1 VSIEHLIEHYGIV
14 AIFLGTAFEGETAAF
29 LGGIISHRGLLTYWS
44 ASLMASAGS
53 FAGDQMWFF
62 AGRYAARWRVVRRLI
77 ETPTLAQVTSL
88 LERYPTG
95 FILAFRFLVGL
106 RTISPIV
113 IGTTRISTGKFV
125 VLNALAALIWGQLF
139 TALGYLFG
147 HGIEQILGHLPL
159 HHHLF
164 IGIAAAAI
172 VAGAALVFRKI
183 FRKTTLGA
191 GQS

>member
-1 VSIEHLIEHYGIV
+1 VSIEHLIEHYGLL

-29 LGGIISHRGLLTYWS
+29 LGGVIAHRGLLPWWA
-44 ASLMASAGS
+44 ASLAACAGS

-62 AGRYAARWRVVRRLI
+62 AGRYAARWKVVRRVM
-77 ETPTLAQVTSL
+77 ETPALSRVTAL

-113 IGTTRISTGKFV
+113 IGTTRISTAKFV
-125 VLNALAALIWGQLF
+125 ALNAVAAFIWGQLF

-147 HGIEQILGHLPL
+147 HGIEQMMGRLPL
-159 HHHLF
+159 HHHLL
-164 IGIAAAAI
+164 IALGAAAAI
-172 VAGAALVFRKI
+172 AVAALAFRRMR
-183 FRKTTLGA
+183 FGVMRP
-191 GQS
+191 

>member
-1 VSIEHLIEHYGIV
+1 VSIEHLIEHYGLL

-29 LGGIISHRGLLTYWS
+29 LGGVISHRGLLPYWS
-44 ASLMASAGS
+44 ASLVASAGS

-62 AGRYAARWRVVRRLI
+62 AGRYAARWRTVRRLM
-77 ETPTLAQVTSL
+77 ETPALTRVTTL

-95 FILAFRFLVGL
+95 FIFAFRFLVGL

-113 IGTTRISTGKFV
+113 IGTTRISTAKFV
-125 VLNALAALIWGQLF
+125 LLNAIAAVVWGQLF

-147 HGIEQILGHLPL
+147 HGIEQMMGRLPL

-164 IGIAAAAI
+164 LALGAAAVI
-172 VAGAALVFRKI
+172 AGAALAYRKMKPR
-183 FRKTTLGA
+183 FS
-191 GQS
+191 QS

>member
-1 VSIEHLIEHYGIV
+1 MSIEHLIEHYGVV

-29 LGGIISHRGLLTYWS
+29 LGGILSHRGLVTYWT

-62 AGRYAARWRVVRRLI
+62 AGRYAARWRVVRRLM

-113 IGTTRISTGKFV
+113 IGTTRISSGKFV
-125 VLNALAALIWGQLF
+125 VLNAIAALVWGQLF

-147 HGIEQILGHLPL
+147 HGIEQILGRMPL

-164 IGIAAAAI
+164 IGLGAAAI
-172 VAGAALVFRKI
+172 VAGAALVFRKA
-183 FRKTTLGA
+183 FKKVSA
-191 GQS
+191 SAS

>member
-1 VSIEHLIEHYGIV
+1 VSIEHLIEHYGIL

-62 AGRYAARWRVVRRLI
+62 AGRYAARWHVVRRLM

-125 VLNALAALIWGQLF
+125 MLNAIAALVWGQLF

-147 HGIEQILGHLPL
+147 HGVEQILGRLPL

-164 IGIAAAAI
+164 IGVGAAAI
-172 VAGAALVFRKI
+172 VAGAALVFRKA
-183 FRKTTLGA
+183 FRKVSAST
-191 GQS
+191 S

>member
-1 VSIEHLIEHYGIV
+1 MSIEHLIEHYGIV

-62 AGRYAARWRVVRRLI
+62 AGRYAARWRVVRRLM

-113 IGTTRISTGKFV
+113 IGTTRIATGKFV
-125 VLNALAALIWGQLF
+125 VLNAVAALIWGQLF

-147 HGIEQILGHLPL
+147 HGVEQILGRLPL

-164 IGIAAAAI
+164 IGLGAAAV
-172 VAGAALVFRKI
+172 VAGAVLVFRKI

-191 GQS
+191 SQS

>member
-1 VSIEHLIEHYGIV
+1 MSIELLIEHYGLP

-29 LGGIISHRGLLTYWS
+29 LGGVISHRGLLNYWS
-44 ASLMASAGS
+44 ASLIATAGS

-62 AGRYAARWRVVRRLI
+62 AGRYAAQWQVVRRLM
-77 ETPTLAQVTSL
+77 ETPALARVTAL

-125 VLNALAALIWGQLF
+125 MLNAVAALVWGQLF

-147 HGIEQILGHLPL
+147 HGIEQIMGHLSL

-164 IGIAAAAI
+164 IALAVAI
-172 VAGAALVFRKI
+172 VVSGAVFACRRKI
-183 FRKTTLGA
+183 PWPPIP
-191 GQS
+191 

>member
-1 VSIEHLIEHYGIV
+1 MSIEQLIEHYGIV
-14 AIFLGTAFEGETAAF
+14 AIFLGTAIEGETAAF
-29 LGGIISHRGLLTYWS
+29 LGGIISHRGLISYWS

-53 FAGDQMWFF
+53 FAGDQIWFF
-62 AGRYAARWRVVRRLI
+62 AGRYAARWRVVRKLTA
-77 ETPTLAQVTSL
+77 TPTLTQVTSL

-125 VLNALAALIWGQLF
+125 VLNAVAALIWGQLF

-147 HGIEQILGHLPL
+147 QGIERILGRLPL
-159 HHHLF
+159 QHHLVMA
-164 IGIAAAAI
+164 IGAAAI
-172 VAGAALVFRKI
+172 VAGAALVFRRI
-183 FRKTTLGA
+183 FRKATLSA
-191 GQS
+191 GRS